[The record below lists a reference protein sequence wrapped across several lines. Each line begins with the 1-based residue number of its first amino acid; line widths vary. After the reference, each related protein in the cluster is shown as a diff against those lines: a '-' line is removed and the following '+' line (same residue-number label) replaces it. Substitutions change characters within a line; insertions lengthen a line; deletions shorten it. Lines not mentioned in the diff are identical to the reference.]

1 MNSDHWVEFQKFFK
15 LKDDEEQDSEKL
27 ISISGLSKSLFPY
40 QLYSCWWKMKTE
52 QDSTDDGFNADY
64 MKLNKVCN
72 SNQMLK
78 YIHSDYDFSLQCK
91 KKRYIILIYFFFL

>member
-1 MNSDHWVEFQKFFK
+1 
-15 LKDDEEQDSEKL
+15 
-27 ISISGLSKSLFPY
+27 
-40 QLYSCWWKMKTE
+40 MKTE
-52 QDSTDDGFNADY
+52 RGSTDDGFNTDY
-64 MKLNKVCN
+64 MRLGKICN